1 MREVIKYIKFIT
13 GDFVICGSMALYL
26 HNIIEDYNPNEI
38 DIIVDLPNRD
48 LDYNKD
54 FTSHTSNRF
63 GSRGWSAKYGDVYID
78 VYNKPL
84 PEYDEVVVD
93 GLKMNIKTIQAL
105 KEHYLSLDIDNID
118 GHERFKQKLLT
129 RIDLFK

>member
-13 GDFVICGSMALYL
+13 GEFVICGSMALYL
-26 HNIIEDYNPNEI
+26 HNILEDYNSNEI

-63 GSRGWSAKYGDVYID
+63 GSTGWSTKYNGVYID
-78 VYNKPL
+78 VFNKPL
-84 PEYDEVVVD
+84 PEFDEVVVD
-93 GLKMNIKTIQAL
+93 GLKMNVKTIQAL
-105 KEHYLSLDIDNID
+105 KNHYLSLDIDNID
-118 GHERFKQKLLT
+118 GHKRFKQKLVT
-129 RIDLFK
+129 RIELFK

>member
-26 HNIIEDYNPNEI
+26 HNIIEDYNSNEI

-54 FTSHTSNRF
+54 FTSHTSNKF
-63 GSRGWSAKYGDVYID
+63 GSRGWSTKYNDVYID
-78 VYNKPL
+78 VFNKRL
-84 PEYDEVVVD
+84 PEFNEVVVD
-93 GLKMNIKTIQAL
+93 GLKMKIKTVQAL
-105 KEHYLSLDIDNID
+105 KNHYLSLNIDNIN
-118 GHERFKQKLLT
+118 GHDRFKQKLLT
-129 RIDLFK
+129 RIELFK